1 MNDPVLI
8 AQKSLKLIFLPLFF
22 CGIRKQEIQL
32 FSKVKEEKCRKK
44 FQVLINVSDV
54 YICEGFPKF

>member
-44 FQVLINVSDV
+44 IPSLDKCI
-54 YICEGFPKF
+54 

>member
-8 AQKSLKLIFLPLFF
+8 AQKSLKLIFLLLF